1 VANVGDSRA
10 FLARTDSETGK
21 VIPVPLTFEHTLDKE
36 QEITRVKA
44 KGGKVYAY
52 EGKPSDPKKGSDSTT
67 RRNSVR
73 RNSVRRNSVKKTA
86 PLRIWYKVGSSSK
99 ESGPGRRLSLTRR
112 GSVCNTIGLAMT
124 RSLGDKLAHDTSGV
138 ISEPSVFEFEINLDL
153 DHYIVI
159 GSDGVWDMTTYA
171 EAMASVEEDIANNG
185 KSWSPQRAAEL
196 LVENA
201 RLKWENQSRSIDDI
215 TCCIIKLNM

>member
-1 VANVGDSRA
+1 M
-10 FLARTDSETGK
+10 
-21 VIPVPLTFEHTLDKE
+21 IPVPLTFEHTLDKE
-36 QEITRVKA
+36 EEITRVKS
-44 KGGKVYAY
+44 KGGKIYAH
-52 EGKPSDPKKGSDSTT
+52 EGKPSDSKKGSDPMNRRNSI

-73 RNSVRRNSVKKTA
+73 RNSIKKAA
-86 PLRIWYKVGSSSK
+86 PLRIWYKVGSSK
-99 ESGPGRRLSLTRR
+99 ESGPTRR

-138 ISEPSVFEFEINLDL
+138 ISEPSVLDFQLNKDL
-153 DHYIVI
+153 DRYIVI
-159 GSDGVWDMTTYA
+159 GSDGLWDMTTYN
-171 EAMASVEEDIANNG
+171 EAMTIVEEDVANNG

-215 TCCIIKLNM
+215 TCCIIKL